1 MCIVILFY
9 VERLDLAISSS
20 GSRNFLWGGGGGRFT
35 RGAAMYAK
43 LFERRRG
50 VQSAY
55 DRWGGCSPLTTGGG
69 GAVRLQRGGRGYSR
83 QVASTNSSLTC
94 THLY

>member
-1 MCIVILFY
+1 MDL
-9 VERLDLAISSS
+9 VECFHEHFLSSECHKTS
-20 GSRNFLWGGGGGRFT
+20 MVCAAPDPGICYGGGGGGRFT

-55 DRWGGCSPLTTGGG
+55 DGGG
-69 GAVRLQRGGRGYSR
+69 VQSASR
-83 QVASTNSSLTC
+83 I
-94 THLY
+94 LY